1 MKPAPAVGVSR
12 EAGGAPREGASKAVN
27 LITLSLYPALL
38 GAPMIRFGP
47 SGIPLSCK
55 GRTLRDGIEDVHNLG
70 LTAMEVQLVRV
81 NLNERFAA
89 DEDLGHTIREVPG
102 ELAVRLGRPTDGEMR
117 FVSDFHT
124 PIERGDVLHSLAS
137 GIAAD
142 YIELGELGTIAREL
156 DIELTLHAPYYMDFA
171 DVDGLAGKSMDS
183 AVWGGLLA
191 DALQAR
197 FVVVHLGRYGDLD
210 RQLALERVRDNLA
223 AVRERYKAARLSPGI
238 GVEASGL
245 QEVVGGLDELLWL
258 AKQVKGVV
266 PVLNFAHIHAREGGL
281 LRRPEDFLGV
291 FEKTEKVGEGHF
303 HSHFSGVE
311 HAGGN
316 EIRYTPIKKGD
327 LRFEPLA
334 EALLDRPYDVTLISS
349 SPLLEH
355 DAMYMRVILDRVVA
369 KKIGK
374 PEGGEPVLA
383 PAPAP
388 KPVGRPAPKK
398 ARGKKPAKKPA
409 KKKLAKKRKVRKAP
423 KKGPAKKTRRVAPR
437 RKPKARSK
445 KKSARRRR

>member
-1 MKPAPAVGVSR
+1 
-12 EAGGAPREGASKAVN
+12 
-27 LITLSLYPALL
+27 
-38 GAPMIRFGP
+38 MIRFGP

-81 NLNERFAA
+81 NLNERFAS
-89 DEDLGHTIREVPG
+89 DEDIGHTIREVPG
-102 ELAVRLGRPTDGEMR
+102 ELVMRLGRPTNGETR
-117 FVSDFHT
+117 FISDFHT
-124 PIERGDVLHSLAS
+124 PIERGDVLFSLAS

-142 YIELGELGTIAREL
+142 YIELEELGTIAREL

-171 DVDGLAGKSMDS
+171 DVDGLAAKSMDS

-191 DALQAR
+191 HALQAR
-197 FVVVHLGRYGDLD
+197 YVVVHLGRYGDLD
-210 RQLALERVRDNLA
+210 RALALERVRDNLE
-223 AVRERYKAARLSPGI
+223 AVRERYKTARLSPGL

-245 QEVVGGLDELLWL
+245 QEVVGGLEELLSL

-266 PVLNFAHIHAREGGL
+266 PVLNFAHIHAREGGI
-281 LRRPEDFLGV
+281 LRRAEDFVSV
-291 FEKTEKVGEGHF
+291 FERTERVVEDHF

-311 HAGGN
+311 HEGGN

-334 EALLDRPYDVTLISS
+334 EALLDRPVDVTLISS

-369 KKIGK
+369 KRIGK
-374 PEGGEPVLA
+374 PEVVEPVLA
-383 PAPAP
+383 PAPAS
-388 KPVGRPAPKK
+388 KPPAKAVPKK
-398 ARGKKPAKKPA
+398 TVAKVKPAKKVAKKKPAKKPKA
-409 KKKLAKKRKVRKAP
+409 KKAP
-423 KKGPAKKTRRVAPR
+423 KKKPAKKPRKVAPR
-437 RKPKARSK
+437 RKPKSKPK
-445 KKSARRRR
+445 KKPARGRR